1 MPATDADPR
10 GHSQQVIV
18 EVADRLFAAI
28 ERSDEATLTQLFD
41 NDIAVWRVG
50 ARRDNDK
57 ERALKVL
64 RWFIG
69 VTTQRRYEILD
80 RQLFPHGFVQQH
92 ILHATGHDGALIAM
106 RVCIVIRV
114 GVNALISR
122 IDEYFDPADI
132 APLMS

>member
-1 MPATDADPR
+1 MPATGS
-10 GHSQQVIV
+10 GHSQQVIA
-18 EVADRLFAAI
+18 EVADQLFAAI
-28 ERSDEATLTQLFD
+28 ERSDETTLTQLFD
-41 NDIAVWRVG
+41 DDIAVWRAG

-80 RQLFPHGFVQQH
+80 RQLFTDGFVQQH

-106 RVCIVIRV
+106 RVCIVIKL

-122 IDEYFDPADI
+122 IDEYFDPAEL

>member
-1 MPATDADPR
+1 MPATDS

-18 EVADRLFAAI
+18 EMADRLFAAI
-28 ERSDEATLTQLFD
+28 ERSDEATLTELLD
-41 NDIAVWRVG
+41 DEIAVWRTG
-50 ARRDNDK
+50 AHRDDDK

-80 RQLFPHGFVQQH
+80 RQLFHHGFVQQH